1 MKEIDEQKLQQL
13 LEQGLSLPDEA
24 LSAGEEQELERYSVL
39 WEALEQ
45 PVVPGLSPR
54 FAANVTARIRLEK
67 DRKTEFRFNLL
78 IAAVCLL
85 LGGGAIAALIVF
97 SGNTPVMQL
106 LSHYGP
112 ILPGG
117 LALILLIQYLDQ
129 KLVKEKVR
137 SYS

>member
-1 MKEIDEQKLQQL
+1 MKEIDEQKLQEM
-13 LEQGLSLPDEA
+13 LEQGLRLPDVP
-24 LSAGEEQELERYSVL
+24 LSAGEEKELERYTVL

-45 PVVPGLSPR
+45 PVISDLSPR
-54 FAANVTARIRLEK
+54 FAVNVSTRIRLEK
-67 DRKTEFRFNLL
+67 DRKAEFRFNLL

-85 LGGGAIAALIVF
+85 LGGGAVAALVIF
-97 SGNTPVMQL
+97 SGNSPVMLL

-129 KLVKEKVR
+129 KLVKEKTR

>member
-1 MKEIDEQKLQQL
+1 MKEIDEKKLQEM
-13 LEQGLSLPDEA
+13 LEQGLSLPDAA
-24 LSAGEEQELERYSVL
+24 LSAGEEQELEHYTAL
-39 WEALEQ
+39 WEVLEQ
-45 PVVPGLSPR
+45 PVVPDLSIR
-54 FAANVTARIRLEK
+54 FAANVSARIRLEK
-67 DRKTEFRFNLL
+67 GRKTEVRFNLL

-85 LGGGAIAALIVF
+85 LGGGAVSALVFF
-97 SGNTPVMQL
+97 SGNSPVMQL

-112 ILPGG
+112 ILPVG

>member
-1 MKEIDEQKLQQL
+1 MKEIDEQKLQEM
-13 LEQGLSLPDEA
+13 LEKGLSLPDVP
-24 LSAGEEQELERYSVL
+24 LSAGEEQELERYAVL

-45 PVVPGLSPR
+45 PVVPALSPR
-54 FAANVTARIRLEK
+54 FAANVSAGIRLEK

-97 SGNTPVMQL
+97 SGNSPVLQL

-117 LALILLIQYLDQ
+117 LALILLIQYLDH
-129 KLVKEKVR
+129 KLVKEKAR

>member
-1 MKEIDEQKLQQL
+1 MKEIDEQKLQEM
-13 LEQGLSLPDEA
+13 LEKGLHLPDVPLA
-24 LSAGEEQELERYSVL
+24 AGEEQELERYTVL

-45 PVVPGLSPR
+45 PVVPDLSPG
-54 FAANVTARIRLEK
+54 FAVNVSARIRLEK
-67 DRKTEFRFNLL
+67 DRKAELRFNLL

-85 LGGGAIAALIVF
+85 LGGGAVAALIFF
-97 SGNTPVMQL
+97 STNSPVLQL

-137 SYS
+137 SYN